1 MKLIE
6 ELEYDLD
13 FREPRI
19 VIKDNL
25 CQIDNAKSIIM
36 ISEESMTVEAG
47 KKFVTVI
54 GSDFVIREILER
66 RLLIEGQIKGI
77 ELHYTS
83 GKD

>member
-1 MKLIE
+1 M
-6 ELEYDLD
+6 D

-36 ISEESMTVEAG
+36 IGEESMTVEAG

-77 ELHYTS
+77 ELQYTS

>member
-6 ELEYDLD
+6 ELKYDLD

-36 ISEESMTVEAG
+36 IGEESMTV
-47 KKFVTVI
+47 
-54 GSDFVIREILER
+54 
-66 RLLIEGQIKGI
+66 
-77 ELHYTS
+77 
-83 GKD
+83 